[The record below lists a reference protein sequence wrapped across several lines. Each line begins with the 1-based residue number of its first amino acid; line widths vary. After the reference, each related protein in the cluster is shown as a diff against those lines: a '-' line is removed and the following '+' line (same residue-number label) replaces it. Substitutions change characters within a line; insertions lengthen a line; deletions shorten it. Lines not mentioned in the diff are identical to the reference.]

1 LNEIWRG
8 AVRRHG
14 QEDYAR
20 NAHAS
25 KLMEACW
32 RGRKV

>member
-1 LNEIWRG
+1 MRFGGEPWGGN
-8 AVRRHG
+8 G